1 MSITKICIV
10 GYGAHTKN
18 TLIPSFKRIN
28 NKNLKIVSSKNFIS
42 KFQIFTDLKI
52 AFKSL
57 NNDYFFYNSSP
68 PENHYITSKSILL
81 NGFNLI
87 VEKPICINIFQLYKL
102 IKLAKSKNLI
112 LIENM
117 MYFHTKQFS
126 KFNKIYFNNKQY
138 KSLNIS
144 FNIPSFSK
152 NTFRSKNKSSTLL
165 YDVFCYP
172 LSLLSYL
179 NIKLLKYDLFYKY
192 RNNYLS
198 TIILNF
204 NYKGAFINIEACFF
218 KLYKNNVKITY
229 NDNSYVDFDFFFY
242 GKKKAKTI
250 KFYQNKDLFYKNL
263 NDINTFSKI
272 LNFKNEDLKNLSISS
287 IDVSKTYISNLSKI
301 KKKLANK
308 SY

>member
-68 PENHYITSKSILL
+68 PENHYNTSKSILL

-229 NDNSYVDFDFFFY
+229 NDNSYVDFDFFFLW
-242 GKKKAKTI
+242 KKK
-250 KFYQNKDLFYKNL
+250 
-263 NDINTFSKI
+263 S
-272 LNFKNEDLKNLSISS
+272 
-287 IDVSKTYISNLSKI
+287 
-301 KKKLANK
+301 
-308 SY
+308 